1 MTTRS
6 AFSLANEPLLRLRGN
21 FESWGV
27 PSFILE
33 DLTERNIPVT
43 FAKDAMVFAEGST
56 ADLFGCVLSGYV
68 KVYCA
73 VGDGNRTLMRIAGP
87 GDLLGYADYFD
98 KKGRRA
104 RLFEA
109 QSLSKCNIALFSRD
123 HVARMLHTLDPSA
136 LIDLIES
143 LNTFWS
149 LTTRWFALLVGLPFL
164 QRLEMVFTD
173 LAERMGV
180 RDTRGV
186 VLLPEIC
193 HEDLAEMIGCSRPMI
208 SRLVRDMEE
217 GGRLARRGKQYIL
230 LNSWNLDATTSGGG
244 PTDENKAQK
253 QTAGRQNFPGASP
266 SPFSRT
272 KQPQILTAPSA
283 TK

>member
-164 QRLEMVFTD
+164 SRRSRATFR
-173 LAERMGV
+173 AV
-180 RDTRGV
+180 RTPSLF
-186 VLLPEIC
+186 LLW
-193 HEDLAEMIGCSRPMI
+193 L
-208 SRLVRDMEE
+208 
-217 GGRLARRGKQYIL
+217 
-230 LNSWNLDATTSGGG
+230 
-244 PTDENKAQK
+244 
-253 QTAGRQNFPGASP
+253 P
-266 SPFSRT
+266 SP
-272 KQPQILTAPSA
+272 LG
-283 TK
+283 